1 MAPQDFNGGAS
12 ETVDGS
18 TPVTPS
24 LTTAYT
30 LTCVNNDYASGGNNK
45 AVSSATVTV
54 NGSSLCE
61 QNPNGAGCPGQ

>member
-1 MAPQDFNGGAS
+1 MTPLDFSGGAL

-24 LTTAYT
+24 KTTTYT
-30 LTCVNNDYASGGNNK
+30 LTCENQPYGPTDSVT
-45 AVSSATVTV
+45 SSATVTV
-54 NGSSLCE
+54 NGSNLCE